1 MKYSTLVTFFAVSL
15 FLPGV
20 ASAAQAA
27 GGDARAGEAKVAACV
42 ACHGEKG
49 NSTVAN
55 FPKLAGQHAGYIA
68 KQLADFKQG
77 ETRSDPLMAG
87 QVAGLSEQDM
97 ADIGAYY
104 AKQSPSMGQ
113 ADEKL
118 AAFGEKLYRG
128 GNPEKGLTACIA
140 CHGPTGAGNP
150 AANFPLLSGQHTD
163 YLVKALKDFR
173 DGKRSNDMN
182 GMMRDIAGKMSDR
195 EIEAVSSYIS
205 GLH

>member
-1 MKYSTLVTFFAVSL
+1 MKYTTLASLLAVSL
-15 FLPGV
+15 F
-20 ASAAQAA
+20 ASVAQAA
-27 GGDARAGEAKVAACV
+27 GDASAGETKVGSCV

-49 NSTVAN
+49 DSAVAN

-104 AKQSPSMGQ
+104 AKQSASMGQ
-113 ADEKL
+113 ANEEL
-118 AAFGEKLYRG
+118 AALGEKLYRG
-128 GNPEKGLTACIA
+128 GNSSKGITACIA

-173 DGKRSNDMN
+173 DGKRTNDLN
-182 GMMRDIAGKMSDR
+182 GMMQDIAGKMNDR
-195 EIEAVSSYIS
+195 EIKAVASYIS

>member
-1 MKYSTLVTFFAVSL
+1 MKYTTLASLLAVSL
-15 FLPGV
+15 F
-20 ASAAQAA
+20 ASVAQAA
-27 GGDARAGEAKVAACV
+27 GDASAGEAKVGSCV

-49 NSTVAN
+49 DSAVAN

-104 AKQSPSMGQ
+104 AKQSASMGQ
-113 ADEKL
+113 ANEEL
-118 AAFGEKLYRG
+118 AALGEKLYRG
-128 GNPEKGLTACIA
+128 GNSSKGVTACIA

-150 AANFPLLSGQHTD
+150 SANFPLLSGQHTD

-173 DGKRSNDMN
+173 DGKRTNDLN
-182 GMMRDIAGKMSDR
+182 GMMQDIAGKMSDR
-195 EIEAVSSYIS
+195 EITAVASYIS